1 MLVACH
7 PLWVSWSISSHD
19 LPLVAFGRLPFTLV
33 ACHISNAGCLH
44 HIFSVRANKE
54 LVKDVWTCT
63 TLTSSTYKTR
73 HPDDTDD
80 PEVVCGSSED
90 EAEGLEEILGVS
102 RHLQKPPQ
110 PEPTPEPTPTPS
122 SAPTEEEGVIRV
134 QKKDLKRAQ
143 GILKD
148 ILAGRKVRAA
158 SGASCDDVP
167 FEVPTVEAGDKGCDL
182 CHQSFSSTRAL
193 RHHMKTHTGE
203 TGWVCEKCGKI
214 LSTKAMLDLH
224 MASCGKKDKQH
235 NCQSCNKGYTTKQAL
250 MAHLKAKH
258 GPAPTAEELT
268 CPTCGKVF
276 RLIKTMIEHLAT
288 HKGPYPCP
296 VEGCDDGPFSL
307 PKCLNRH
314 LAKKHGFAARKQ

>member
-1 MLVACH
+1 MIACAGRLSSKLVACYIFDDSC
-7 PLWVSWSISSHD
+7 L
-19 LPLVAFGRLPFTLV
+19 
-33 ACHISNAGCLH
+33 CHV
-44 HIFSVRANKE
+44 FSVRANKE
-54 LVKDVWTCT
+54 LVKDV
-63 TLTSSTYKTR
+63 LTRTALTPSTYKTR
-73 HPDDTDD
+73 HPDDTDY
-80 PEVVCGSSED
+80 PEAVGGSSED
-90 EAEGLEEILGVS
+90 KAEGLEETLGVS
-102 RHLQKPPQ
+102 RCLLKPLQ
-110 PEPTPEPTPTPS
+110 PEPVPEPTPTPS
-122 SAPTEEEGVIRV
+122 SAPTEEEGVIKV
-134 QKKDLKRAQ
+134 HKKDLKKAQ

-148 ILAGRKVRAA
+148 IFAGRRVRAA

-167 FEVPTVEAGDKGCDL
+167 FEVPTVEAGDKDCNL
-182 CHQSFSSTRAL
+182 CHQSFSLTRAL

-250 MAHLKAKH
+250 TAHLKAKH
-258 GPAPTAEELT
+258 GPAPTTEELT

-276 RLIKTMIEHLAT
+276 KLIKTMREHLAT

-307 PKCLNRH
+307 PKRLNRH
-314 LAKKHGFAARKQ
+314 LAEKHGFAARKQ

>member
-1 MLVACH
+1 MVACH
-7 PLWVSWSISSHD
+7 PSWVLRLISRHD
-19 LPLVAFGRLPFTLV
+19 LSLVASGHLPFKLV
-33 ACHISNAGCLH
+33 ACHISNAGRLCR
-44 HIFSVRANKE
+44 IFSVHANKE
-54 LVKDVWTCT
+54 LVKDVLTCT
-63 TLTSSTYKTR
+63 ALTLSTYKTH

-80 PEVVCGSSED
+80 PEEVGGSSED

-102 RHLQKPPQ
+102 HHLQKPPQ
-110 PEPTPEPTPTPS
+110 PEPVPEPTPIPS
-122 SAPTEEEGVIRV
+122 SASTEEEGVIKV

-143 GILKD
+143 SILKD

-167 FEVPTVEAGDKGCDL
+167 FEVSTVEAGDKDCNL

-193 RHHMKTHTGE
+193 RHHIKTHTGE
-203 TGWVCEKCGKI
+203 TGWVCDKCAKI

-224 MASCGKKDKQH
+224 TASCGKRDKQH

-258 GPAPTAEELT
+258 GPVPTVEELT

-276 RLIKTMIEHLAT
+276 RLIKTMREHLAT

-296 VEGCDDGPFSL
+296 VEGCDDRPFSL
-307 PKCLNRH
+307 PKHLNRH
-314 LAKKHGFAARKQ
+314 LAKKHGFAACKQ

>member
-1 MLVACH
+1 ML
-7 PLWVSWSISSHD
+7 
-19 LPLVAFGRLPFTLV
+19 FELV
-33 ACHISNAGCLH
+33 ACHISDAGHLH
-44 HIFSVRANKE
+44 RIFSVCANKE
-54 LVKDVWTCT
+54 LIKDVLTCT
-63 TLTSSTYKTR
+63 ALTSSTYKTR

-80 PEVVCGSSED
+80 PEAVGGSSED

-102 RHLQKPPQ
+102 RCLQKPPQ

-122 SAPTEEEGVIRV
+122 SAPTEEEGVIKV

-158 SGASCDDVP
+158 SGASCDEVP
-167 FEVPTVEAGDKGCDL
+167 FEVPTVEAGHKDCNL
-182 CHQSFSSTRAL
+182 CHQSFSLTRAL

-258 GPAPTAEELT
+258 RPAPTAEELT

-276 RLIKTMIEHLAT
+276 KLIKTMREHLAT

-296 VEGCDDGPFSL
+296 VEGCDERPFSL

-314 LAKKHGFAARKQ
+314 LAEKHGFAAHKQ

>member
-1 MLVACH
+1 MLVTCH
-7 PLWVSWSISSHD
+7 PSWVSWLISSCD
-19 LPLVAFGRLPFTLV
+19 LPLVTFGRLPFKLV
-33 ACHISNAGCLH
+33 ACHISDAGCLH
-44 HIFSVRANKE
+44 RIFSVRANKE
-54 LVKDVWTCT
+54 LIKDVLTCT
-63 TLTSSTYKTR
+63 ALTPSTYKTQ

-80 PEVVCGSSED
+80 SEVVGGSSED

-102 RHLQKPPQ
+102 RCLQKPAQ
-110 PEPTPEPTPTPS
+110 PEPTLEPTPTPS
-122 SAPTEEEGVIRV
+122 SAPTEEEGVIKV

-148 ILAGRKVRAA
+148 ILEGRKVRAA

-167 FEVPTVEAGDKGCDL
+167 FEVPTVEAGDKDCNL

-193 RHHMKTHTGE
+193 RHHMKTHTDE

-250 MAHLKAKH
+250 MAHLKVKH
-258 GPAPTAEELT
+258 RPALTAEELT

-276 RLIKTMIEHLAT
+276 RLIKTMREHLAT
-288 HKGPYPCP
+288 H
-296 VEGCDDGPFSL
+296 
-307 PKCLNRH
+307 
-314 LAKKHGFAARKQ
+314 